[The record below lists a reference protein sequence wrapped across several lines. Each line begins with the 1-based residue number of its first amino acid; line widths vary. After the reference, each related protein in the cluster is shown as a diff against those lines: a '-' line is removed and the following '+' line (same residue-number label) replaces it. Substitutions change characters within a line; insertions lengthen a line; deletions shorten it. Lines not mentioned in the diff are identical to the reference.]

1 MATRRKLPSPPP
13 SDDEDERSEV
23 PKPLPEAAPAFWS
36 NPWNS
41 ALMNTSK
48 TTYKDYYCNVHTGMH
63 VSRFQLDWQAKLAES
78 GSGIDS
84 AKLHAILTHLTDD
97 LDDNFLMFN
106 EAEAKITLVDDDE

>member
-1 MATRRKLPSPPP
+1 MS
-13 SDDEDERSEV
+13 
-23 PKPLPEAAPAFWS
+23 
-36 NPWNS
+36 
-41 ALMNTSK
+41 
-48 TTYKDYYCNVHTGMH
+48 
-63 VSRFQLDWQAKLAES
+63 QLEAKLAES